1 MQSPVRALKIHK
13 TAPGFS
19 DPMPARGGRVTRTI
33 ADMDAGEG
41 WTHYGA
47 PFMAGKG

>member
-19 DPMPARGGRVTRTI
+19 DPMPARGGRATRTI